1 MMRRRFSILLAGFI
15 SAIVGLVDGAPLIEY
30 GHNVAGAAAA
40 NLRSLTTT
48 TKAPSAFSIAA
59 NKLRAAPATNPGRF
73 VLSANGSTSFDFGVA
88 RAVKG

>member
-30 GHNVAGAAAA
+30 DHNVAGAAA
-40 NLRSLTTT
+40 NLRYLTTT
-48 TKAPSAFSIAA
+48 TKAASAFSIPA
-59 NKLRAAPATNPGRF
+59 NKLRAAPAANPGRF

-88 RAVKG
+88 RAVKV